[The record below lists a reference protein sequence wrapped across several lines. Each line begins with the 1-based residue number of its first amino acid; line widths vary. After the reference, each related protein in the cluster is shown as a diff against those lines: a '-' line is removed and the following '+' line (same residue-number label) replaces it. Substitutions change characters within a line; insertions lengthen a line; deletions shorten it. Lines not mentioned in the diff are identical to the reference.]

1 MSLKNEKISLQN
13 VAKQVFEEA
22 ITTALGSS
30 CSVVIE
36 FHLKQKFGKDPYE
49 VFLEDPKSFYEALEE
64 IFEAGAESMISL
76 VGTFLVKKYG
86 ITCEATE
93 FLNLVVN
100 GDEPAK
106 RALKEILT
114 SIAPNRRSD
123 RAQ

>member
-1 MSLKNEKISLQN
+1 MSLKNEKILLQN
-13 VAKQVFEEA
+13 VAKEVFEEA
-22 ITTALGSS
+22 TTTALGSS

-64 IFEAGAESMISL
+64 IFGAGAESMISL
-76 VGTFLVKKYG
+76 VGTFLIKKYG
-86 ITCEATE
+86 ITCTATE

-100 GDEPAK
+100 GDEPAR

-114 SIAPNRRSD
+114 CIASQS
-123 RAQ
+123 AK